1 MEKQNITLSIPK
13 DLLQKVKILA
23 VKKNTSVSGL
33 LSDYLARITGEHE
46 AYQIARKGHRRLLK
60 EGYDL
65 GLKGKIRW
73 KRDALHER

>member
-23 VKKNTSVSGL
+23 VKKNTSLSGL
-33 LSDYLARITGEHE
+33 LSDYLARITEEDE
-46 AYQIARKGHRRLLK
+46 AYRIAQKRHSRLLK

-73 KRDALHER
+73 MREDLHER